1 METFNKLYRRF
12 APDGDDAVQR
22 WDVSADEPA
31 GNAALVLTYVSA
43 TKPVTL
49 RGLAT
54 AVQNLQ
60 DEEELAA
67 FWCDE
72 GLAISCASDGWW
84 VLFTDRRNGD

>member
-1 METFNKLYRRF
+1 METFEELYRRF
-12 APDGDDAVQR
+12 AQDGDDAVQR
-22 WDVSADEPA
+22 WDISADKPD
-31 GNAALVLTYVSA
+31 GNVALVLTYVGA

-49 RGLAT
+49 RGLAN

-60 DEEELAA
+60 EEEELAA

-84 VLFTDRRNGD
+84 VVFTDGRNGD